1 MFHALQAMFHFRY
14 SSIEL
19 HHALVDKFLFFL
31 HNGNIYVFESFQ
43 YEFMLEFLYQLHG
56 IHDVCTCL
64 SNMRL
69 STSTNQPENERGIWG
84 GYAFPT
90 MSSQQDKYIDQSLVT
105 NKEEKVL
112 VIQWKCKYI
121 YALHLVPF

>member
-1 MFHALQAMFHFRY
+1 MVFMMFVRVFQICGYRHLQTN
-14 SSIEL
+14 L
-19 HHALVDKFLFFL
+19 K
-31 HNGNIYVFESFQ
+31 
-43 YEFMLEFLYQLHG
+43 
-56 IHDVCTCL
+56 
-64 SNMRL
+64 MR
-69 STSTNQPENERGIWG
+69 EGYG
-84 GYAFPT
+84 GYVFPT